1 MQAKRNWKA
10 LFTFAILIIAVLQ
23 LLPTFARYEDEKGNE
38 KSHLPA
44 FYTAV
49 FEKTISMGL
58 DLKGGLELRY
68 TVDYKKAISDN
79 AYRLGDNVQERLGDA
94 WAKAQ
99 TPPKDWNTLTDAEK
113 KPVIERFKAT
123 RTSYNTIRVDFK
135 DAADRKLLTKDLVQ
149 TVDSRFEMRDDGDK
163 GVQLLMNDK
172 DVAKLKND
180 IVSQTLE
187 VIRKRVDAF
196 GLVEPDVRRSGDTDI
211 DLQLPG
217 LRKEQMTMIRERIGQ
232 AAQLTFRMVRQD
244 AKVFDGK
251 AAELETY
258 KKANAEFAKDL
269 SIVPDG
275 RGAYLKSKKKSE
287 IVRYVKTLTLPE
299 DVLIGYEF
307 FEEKDSSG
315 QLKDKYW
322 RTYNLT
328 AKTELTGDNLTRA
341 AIGPGDKGDAAW
353 VVNLEFDS
361 RGAKVFAEL
370 TEKNVGNL
378 MAIMLDDDVNSAP
391 VIKERIGGGRARI
404 TLGRGNN
411 PRAILDEA
419 KSLVTVLNN
428 GAYKA
433 PVIKVHDIEVGP
445 SLGKD
450 AVNSGLVSML
460 VGVLLVVVFMVVYYR
475 QGGMIA
481 NTALAFNLI
490 LQLACLVAFNA
501 ALTLPGM
508 AGLTLTTAMA
518 VDANILIFERIREEL
533 RLGRTVRNA
542 LDLGYGRA
550 FWTIFDSHI
559 TAAMAGG
566 VLMVYSS
573 GPVYGFAVTLL
584 IGIGTSMFTSI
595 VGTRLIYDWL
605 LSRGKLNEI
614 SV

>member
-1 MQAKRNWKA
+1 METKRNWKA
-10 LFTFAILIIAVLQ
+10 VFTILLGVLAILQ
-23 LLPTFARYEDEKGNE
+23 LLPTFLRYHDPKTGVE
-38 KSHLPA
+38 KSYLPDM
-44 FYTAV
+44 YTNV
-49 FEKTISMGL
+49 FDKTISYGL

-79 AYRLGDNVQERLGDA
+79 TFRLRDGLTDRLSEAY
-94 WAKAQ
+94 AKAKG
-99 TPPKDWNTLTDAEK
+99 KDWSTMTDAEK
-113 KPVIERFKAT
+113 KAIQGRF
-123 RTSYNTIRVDFK
+123 TSQRLAFNAMKVEFQ
-135 DAADRKLLTKDLVQ
+135 DAADKKLLDADLVRTLDQ
-149 TVDSRFEMRDDGDK
+149 RFELRDAGDK
-163 GVQLLMNDK
+163 AVTLFMPDK
-172 DVAKLKND
+172 QVNELKNL
-180 IVSQTLE
+180 IVNQTLD

-217 LRKEQMTMIRERIGQ
+217 LSKRQMEMIRERIGQ

-244 AKVFDGK
+244 AKPFDGK
-251 AAELETY
+251 AADLEKY
-258 KKANAEFAKDL
+258 KTANAEFAKTL
-269 SIVPDG
+269 ELVPDS
-275 RGAYLKSKKKSE
+275 RGAYLKAQKKSE
-287 IVRYVKTLTLPE
+287 LVRFVRTQELPE
-299 DVLIGYEF
+299 DLLIGYEHT
-307 FEEKDSSG
+307 DDRDVTSG
-315 QLKDKYW
+315 QVKESFW

-341 AIGPGDKGDAAW
+341 AIGYGQKGEP

-361 RGAKVFAEL
+361 RGAKIFGDL

-378 MAIMLDDDVNSAP
+378 MAILLDDDVNSAP
-391 VIKERIGGGRARI
+391 RINEAIRGGRAQI
-404 TLGRGNN
+404 TLGRGSN
-411 PRAILDEA
+411 PRRMMEEA

-460 VGVLLVVVFMVVYYR
+460 VGVLLVVGFMVFYYR

-481 NTALAFNLI
+481 NAALLLNLV

-533 RLGRTVRNA
+533 RHGRSVRNA

-559 TAAMAGG
+559 TAAMAGA

-573 GPVYGFAVTLL
+573 GPIYGFAVTLL
-584 IGIGTSMFTSI
+584 IGIGTSMFTS
-595 VGTRLIYDWL
+595 VVATRLIYDWL
-605 LSRGKLNEI
+605 LNRGKLKEL